1 MSEINEEYENATNQ
15 VLKVLEEWGANSR
28 FIWFREMHRIT
39 DIDKGLLRNI
49 LNELKKSKEVKDM
62 HGTNN
67 RIFFCLKRYYI
78 KCRDVEFRFKGKEIM
93 LRDGSKTKIIQ
104 GSTNATERTR
114 KRLEKQKN
122 KRRAKSFTKT
132 KIKDHTNHKESSDC
146 RREKL
151 DSARLSLADS
161 ATSSVISYN

>member
-1 MSEINEEYENATNQ
+1 MSKIDEEYEDATQ
-15 VLKVLEEWGANSR
+15 KVLELLEEWGSESR
-28 FIWFREMHRIT
+28 FIWFREIHRIT

-67 RIFFCLKRYYI
+67 RIFFCLKKFYI

-93 LRDGSKTKIIQ
+93 LKDGSKTKIIQ

-122 KRRAKSFTKT
+122 KRKAKAFSKA
-132 KIKDHTNHKESSDC
+132 KNKRPHKS
-146 RREKL
+146 
-151 DSARLSLADS
+151 
-161 ATSSVISYN
+161 

>member
-1 MSEINEEYENATNQ
+1 MDEKDEEYEDATDQ
-15 VLKVLEEWGANSR
+15 VLKVLEEWGSESR
-28 FIWFREMHRIT
+28 FIWFRELHRIT

-67 RIFFCLKRYYI
+67 RIFFCLKKYYI
-78 KCRDVEFRFKGKEIM
+78 KCRDVEFRFKGKQIM
-93 LRDGSKTKIIQ
+93 LKDGSKTKIIQ

-114 KRLEKQKN
+114 KRLEKQRN

-132 KIKDHTNHKESSDC
+132 KSKRPHKS
-146 RREKL
+146 
-151 DSARLSLADS
+151 
-161 ATSSVISYN
+161 

>member
-1 MSEINEEYENATNQ
+1 MKGINEEYEIATQ
-15 VLKVLEEWGANSR
+15 KVLELLEEWGSESK
-28 FIWFREMHRIT
+28 FIWFREIHRIT

-67 RIFFCLKRYYI
+67 RIFFCLKKYYV

-122 KRRAKSFTKT
+122 KRRAKAFTKA
-132 KIKDHTNHKESSDC
+132 KNKRPHKS
-146 RREKL
+146 
-151 DSARLSLADS
+151 
-161 ATSSVISYN
+161 

>member
-1 MSEINEEYENATNQ
+1 MNEIDEGKEEAIQ
-15 VLKVLEEWGANSR
+15 KVLDLLEEWGSESK
-28 FIWFREMHRIT
+28 FIWFRELHRIT

-49 LNELKKSKEVKDM
+49 LNELKKSKEIKDM

-67 RIFFCLKRYYI
+67 RIFFCLKKYYI

-104 GSTNATERTR
+104 GATKSTERTR

-122 KRRAKSFTKT
+122 KRRAKSFTK
-132 KIKDHTNHKESSDC
+132 KKRPHKS
-146 RREKL
+146 
-151 DSARLSLADS
+151 
-161 ATSSVISYN
+161 